1 MSDGTT
7 GDGIYVPMNRL
18 YIPTLG
24 PTDWRRLLAD
34 PSSQWE
40 RFKSALEMA
49 VCWEAARGSERGLP
63 SEVRDAIDTVPE
75 VRGASLLIGLPEHK
89 VQFEGGGHPSQ
100 NNLWALLRAR
110 DDLISLAVEAK
121 AGEKLDELV
130 RDWLRRADERSRK
143 PERLAALQRRLRI
156 DDADVSGIRYQ
167 LLHRAASALKE
178 AERFRAAW
186 AVVLVQSFDRIA
198 DEPSWQDFTRFG
210 ELMGVSV
217 AEGRLVASPRSTA
230 VPLFLGWVTSSPA
243 DLERLSAAV

>member
-1 MSDGTT
+1 
-7 GDGIYVPMNRL
+7 MNRL

-40 RFKSALEMA
+40 RYKSALEMA

-63 SEVRDAIDTVPE
+63 PEVRDAIDTVPE
-75 VRGASLLIGLPEHK
+75 LRGASLLIGLPEHQ
-89 VQFEGGGHPSQ
+89 VQFAGGGHPSQ
-100 NNLWALLRAR
+100 NDLWALLRGR

-130 RDWLRRADERSRK
+130 RDWLPREGERSRK
-143 PERLAALQRRLRI
+143 LERLTALQRRLGI
-156 DDADVSGIRYQ
+156 ADADVAAIRYQ
-167 LLHRAASALKE
+167 LLHRTASALKE
-178 AERFRAAW
+178 AERFSAKW
-186 AVVLVQSFDRIA
+186 AVVLVQSFDRVA
-198 DEPSWQDFTRFG
+198 DEPSWQDFIRFG

-217 AEGRLVASPRSTA
+217 VKGRLVASPCSTG

-243 DLERLSAAV
+243 DLQQLSAAV